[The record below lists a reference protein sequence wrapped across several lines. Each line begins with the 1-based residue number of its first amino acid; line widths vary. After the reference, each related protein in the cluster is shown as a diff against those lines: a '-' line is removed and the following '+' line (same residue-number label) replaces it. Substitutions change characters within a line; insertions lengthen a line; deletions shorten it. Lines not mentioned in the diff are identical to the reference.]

1 MIYKET
7 SWRENCLLSTF
18 SVYKP
23 SHLWLG
29 NELLRV
35 YFFSFSEKS
44 CVPLPQKEWL
54 QQTEV
59 KLTQFKI
66 ILKRGFSF
74 AWFSVVLDISGEFY
88 VLYTRLNVFE
98 SLNIS
103 YEQNITFVFNYMNFF
118 GIFSL

>member
-1 MIYKET
+1 MNSFVFIFF
-7 SWRENCLLSTF
+7 LSQKKAVF
-18 SVYKP
+18 PFPK
-23 SHLWLG
+23 
-29 NELLRV
+29 
-35 YFFSFSEKS
+35 
-44 CVPLPQKEWL
+44 KEWL
-54 QQTEV
+54 QRTEV